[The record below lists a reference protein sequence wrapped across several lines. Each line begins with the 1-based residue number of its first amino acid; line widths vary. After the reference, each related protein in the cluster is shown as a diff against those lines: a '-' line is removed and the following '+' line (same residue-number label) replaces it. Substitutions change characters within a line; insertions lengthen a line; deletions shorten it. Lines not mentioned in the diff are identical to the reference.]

1 MRIKDLKY
9 DIDVDKVL
17 DVLHH
22 LTELFKDIKT
32 EKGLDMDVVMEI
44 STLIDVISDKMWF
57 LR

>member
-9 DIDVDKVL
+9 DIDVDKTL

-22 LTELFKDIKT
+22 LTELFENIKT

-44 STLIDVISDKMWF
+44 STLIDVISD
-57 LR
+57 

>member
-9 DIDVDKVL
+9 DIDVNKTL
-17 DVLHH
+17 DILHH
-22 LTELFKDIKT
+22 LTVLFTDIKT